1 MEERFANESVR
12 EITQRIA
19 ELRDACGYT
28 IEEFARELGIDSA
41 VYEAYEQNASAIPV
55 SLICN
60 IANLCGVELS
70 EIMTGISA
78 KLHTLQI
85 VKKGEAAGMR
95 RYPGYRLE
103 DLAHRFAGKTM
114 QPIMVTILPD
124 DPPAPLV
131 AHGGQ
136 EFNYVLEGTVELQW
150 GEKSYILEPGDCV
163 YFDPSHEH
171 GQRCAGETRA
181 RFLTVIAD

>member
-1 MEERFANESVR
+1 MEEKFEHDSVM

-28 IEEFARELGIDSA
+28 QEDFARELGIDPET
-41 VYEAYEQNASAIPV
+41 YQAYERNASAIPV

-70 EIMTGISA
+70 EIMTGVSA

-85 VKKGEAAGMR
+85 VKKGEARGMR

-103 DLAHRFAGKTM
+103 DLAHRFANKTM

-131 AHGGQ
+131 SHGGQ
-136 EFNYVLEGTVELQW
+136 EFNYILEGSIELQW
-150 GEKSYILEPGDCV
+150 GEKSYVLEAGDSV
-163 YFDPSHEH
+163 YFDPAHEH
-171 GQRCAGETRA
+171 GQRCFGGKRA
-181 RFLTVIAD
+181 RFLTIIAE

>member
-1 MEERFANESVR
+1 MEGNFEHESVM

-19 ELRDACGYT
+19 GLRDACGYT
-28 IEEFARELGIDSA
+28 QEEFAEKLGIDSKT
-41 VYEAYEQNASAIPV
+41 YKSYEQNASAIPV

-70 EIMTGISA
+70 EIMTGVSA

-85 VKKGEAAGMR
+85 VRKGEARGMQ
-95 RYPGYRLE
+95 RYQGYRLE
-103 DLAHRFAGKTM
+103 DLAHRFANKTM

-131 AHGGQ
+131 SHGGQ
-136 EFNYVLEGTVELQW
+136 EFNYIMEGTVELQW
-150 GEKSYILEPGDCV
+150 GDKSYVLEPGDCV
-163 YFDPSHEH
+163 YFDPTRLH
-171 GQRCAGETRA
+171 GQRCVGDKRA
-181 RFLTVIAD
+181 LFLTIIAE